1 MLGTQGFR
9 LSGGYRFRKT
19 LNWTESI
26 DHWQLTFQKEAAL
39 MTVTET
45 IEQISN
51 KIDKLPL
58 VDSEVVDIITLLNNP
73 ASNFKQIVEKLS
85 PSLAA
90 RFLNMANSAY
100 YGSREVRT
108 IDYAV
113 KLLGYAKM
121 KDILITSI
129 LVDHF
134 TRRLKGFDFNKF
146 LTQAQFC
153 AAVAKVL
160 GEMLN
165 FKQLEDLFTVATLQ
179 NIGKLVIAVYFK
191 DDHRKIVALKKA
203 QGLPSCAAE
212 QQILGMSHGE
222 IGAIVLQRFKVP
234 QDICDAVRFHDS
246 LDTELPAQS
255 NNYLQHIAR
264 QATGI
269 VGHFSLPKDMA
280 PMDLYHMLRATIEEG
295 KKNYRE
301 QVQSQLRSK
310 GYSQIF
316 LSLLEKAAHLVS
328 NDLKAHLRER
338 VAAPA
343 NRGMAN
349 QACANERWE

>member
-1 MLGTQGFR
+1 
-9 LSGGYRFRKT
+9 
-19 LNWTESI
+19 
-26 DHWQLTFQKEAAL
+26 
-39 MTVTET
+39 MTTVET
-45 IEQISN
+45 IEQISS

-73 ASNFKQIVEKLS
+73 ASNFKQVVEKLS
-85 PSLAA
+85 PSLAT
-90 RFLNMANSAY
+90 RFLNIANTAY
-100 YGSREVRT
+100 YGGREVRT

-134 TRRLKGFDFNKF
+134 TKRLKGFDFDKF

-153 AAVAKVL
+153 AAIAKVL

-191 DDHRKIVALKKA
+191 DEYRKIVALKKA
-203 QGLPSCAAE
+203 EGLPSCEAE

-234 QDICDAVRFHDS
+234 QNICDAVRFHDS
-246 LDTELPAQS
+246 LDTELPVKN

-264 QATGI
+264 QATRI

-280 PMDLYHMLRATIEEG
+280 PMDLYHMLRTTVEDG

-301 QVQSQLRSK
+301 QIQSQLRSK
-310 GYSQIF
+310 GYTQIF
-316 LSLLEKAAHLVS
+316 PSLLEDAADLVS
-328 NDLKAHLRER
+328 DDLKAHLRER
-338 VAAPA
+338 VAVPA
-343 NRGMAN
+343 NMGMGN
-349 QACANERWE
+349 EACANG

>member
-1 MLGTQGFR
+1 
-9 LSGGYRFRKT
+9 
-19 LNWTESI
+19 
-26 DHWQLTFQKEAAL
+26 
-39 MTVTET
+39 MTAIET

-51 KIDKLPL
+51 KINKLPL
-58 VDSEVVDIITLLNNP
+58 IDSEVVDIITLLNNP

-90 RFLNMANSAY
+90 RFLNIANSAY
-100 YGSREVRT
+100 YGGREVRS

-134 TRRLKGFDFNKF
+134 TKRLKDFDFNKF
-146 LTQAQFC
+146 LAQAQLC

-165 FKQLEDLFTVATLQ
+165 FKPLEDLFTVATLQ

-191 DDHRKIVALKKA
+191 DHHRKIVALKKA
-203 QGLPSCAAE
+203 NGLPSCQAE
-212 QQILGMSHGE
+212 QQILGMSHGQV
-222 IGAIVLQRFKVP
+222 GAIVLQRFKVP

-246 LDTELPAQS
+246 RDTELPVQN
-255 NNYLQHIAR
+255 NNYLLHIAR
-264 QATGI
+264 QATRI
-269 VGHFSLPKDMA
+269 VGHFSLPKDME
-280 PMDLYHMLRATIEEG
+280 PMDLYHMLRVTVEEG

-301 QVQSQLRSK
+301 QIQSQLRSK

-316 LSLLEKAAHLVS
+316 LSLLEDAADLVS
-328 NDLKAHLRER
+328 EDLKTHLRER
-338 VAAPA
+338 VAVPA
-343 NRGMAN
+343 IMEVGNE
-349 QACANERWE
+349 ACTNVRYE

>member
-1 MLGTQGFR
+1 
-9 LSGGYRFRKT
+9 
-19 LNWTESI
+19 
-26 DHWQLTFQKEAAL
+26 
-39 MTVTET
+39 MTAIET
-45 IEQISN
+45 IDQIAN

-58 VDSEVVDIITLLNNP
+58 VDREVVNIITLLNNP

-90 RFLNMANSAY
+90 RFLNIANSAY
-100 YGSREVRT
+100 YGGREVRT

-113 KLLGYAKM
+113 KLLGYSKM
-121 KDILITSI
+121 KDILVTSI

-134 TRRLKGFDFNKF
+134 TKRLKSFDFNKF
-146 LTQAQFC
+146 LKQAQLC
-153 AAVAKVL
+153 AAIAKVL

-191 DDHRKIVALKKA
+191 DDYHKIVALKKA
-203 QGLPSCAAE
+203 QELPSCIAE
-212 QQILGMSHGE
+212 KQILGLSHGE
-222 IGAIVLQRFKVP
+222 IGAIVLKRFKIP

-246 LDTELPAQS
+246 RDTELPADN

-264 QATGI
+264 QATRI
-269 VGHFSLPKDMA
+269 VGNFSLPKDME
-280 PMDLYHMLRATIEEG
+280 PMDLYQMLRATVEEG

-316 LSLLEKAAHLVS
+316 LSLLEDAADLVS
-328 NDLKAHLRER
+328 DDLRTHLRER
-338 VAAPA
+338 VATP
-343 NRGMAN
+343 AN
-349 QACANERWE
+349 QAGEDQFYYVLMAR

>member
-1 MLGTQGFR
+1 MT
-9 LSGGYRFRKT
+9 
-19 LNWTESI
+19 SI
-26 DHWQLTFQKEAAL
+26 
-39 MTVTET
+39 ET
-45 IEQISN
+45 IDQIAN

-58 VDSEVVDIITLLNNP
+58 VDREVVEVITLLNNP

-90 RFLNMANSAY
+90 RFLNIANSAY
-100 YGSREVRT
+100 YGGREVRT

-121 KDILITSI
+121 RDILITSI

-134 TRRLKGFDFNKF
+134 TKRLKDFDFNKF
-146 LTQAQFC
+146 LAQAQLC
-153 AAVAKVL
+153 ASVAKVL

-191 DDHRKIVALKKA
+191 DDYRKIVALKKA
-203 QGLPSCAAE
+203 RELPSCIAE
-212 QQILGMSHGE
+212 KQILGLSHGE
-222 IGAIVLQRFKVP
+222 IGAIVLQRFKIP

-246 LDTELPAQS
+246 RDTELPVQN

-264 QATGI
+264 QATRI
-269 VGHFSLPKDMA
+269 VGLFSLPKDMA
-280 PMDLYHMLRATIEEG
+280 PMDLYHMLRATVEEG

-301 QVQSQLRSK
+301 KIQSQLRSK
-310 GYSQIF
+310 GYTQIF
-316 LSLLEKAAHLVS
+316 LSLLEDAADLVS
-328 NDLKAHLRER
+328 DDLRAHLRER
-338 VAAPA
+338 VATPA
-343 NRGMAN
+343 NRVTED
-349 QACANERWE
+349 QSCASE

>member
-1 MLGTQGFR
+1 MIT
-9 LSGGYRFRKT
+9 
-19 LNWTESI
+19 
-26 DHWQLTFQKEAAL
+26 
-39 MTVTET
+39 TET
-45 IEQISN
+45 IERISS

-58 VDSEVVDIITLLNNP
+58 IDSEVVDIITLLNNP
-73 ASNFKQIVEKLS
+73 ASNFRQIVEKLS
-85 PSLAA
+85 PSLAT
-90 RFLNMANSAY
+90 RFLHIANSAY
-100 YGSREVRT
+100 YGGREVRS

-113 KLLGYAKM
+113 KLLGYGKM

-134 TRRLKGFDFNKF
+134 TKRLNDFDFDKF
-146 LTQAQFC
+146 LKQAQFC

-165 FKQLEDLFTVATLQ
+165 FKKLEDLFTVATLQ

-191 DDHRKIVALKKA
+191 DEHHKIVALKKS
-203 QGLPSCAAE
+203 QGLPSCEAE
-212 QQILGMSHGE
+212 QRILGLSHGE
-222 IGAIVLQRFKVP
+222 IGAMVLQRFNVP

-246 LDTELPAQS
+246 LDTALPVRD

-264 QATGI
+264 QATRI
-269 VGHFSLPKDMA
+269 VGHFSLPQEMA

-301 QVQSQLRSK
+301 QVHSQIRLK

-316 LSLLEKAAHLVS
+316 PSLLEDAAERVD
-328 NDLKAHLRER
+328 NDLKSHLRER
-338 VAAPA
+338 VRVPA
-343 NRGMAN
+343 DTGTIMEAGDRTNK
-349 QACANERWE
+349 

>member
-1 MLGTQGFR
+1 MT
-9 LSGGYRFRKT
+9 T
-19 LNWTESI
+19 I
-26 DHWQLTFQKEAAL
+26 EA
-39 MTVTET
+39 
-45 IEQISN
+45 IEQISR

-73 ASNFKQIVEKLS
+73 GSNFKQIVEKLS
-85 PSLAA
+85 PSLAT
-90 RFLNMANSAY
+90 RFLNIANSAY
-100 YGSREVRT
+100 YGGREVRT

-134 TRRLKGFDFNKF
+134 TKRLKGFDFDKF
-146 LTQAQFC
+146 LKQAQFC

-203 QGLPSCAAE
+203 EGLPSCEAE
-212 QQILGMSHGE
+212 QQILGISHGE
-222 IGAIVLQRFKVP
+222 IGTIVLQRFNVP
-234 QDICDAVRFHDS
+234 QDICDAVRYHDS
-246 LDTELPAQS
+246 LDTELPVKN

-264 QATGI
+264 QATRI
-269 VGHFSLPKDMA
+269 VGHFSLPKEIA
-280 PMDLYHMLRATIEEG
+280 PMDLYHMLRATVEEG

-301 QVQSQLRSK
+301 QVHSQIRSK
-310 GYSQIF
+310 GYTQIF
-316 LSLLEKAAHLVS
+316 PSLLEQAADLVS
-328 NDLKAHLRER
+328 DDLKAHLRER

-343 NRGMAN
+343 SMGLGNE
-349 QACANERWE
+349 ACADG

>member
-1 MLGTQGFR
+1 
-9 LSGGYRFRKT
+9 
-19 LNWTESI
+19 
-26 DHWQLTFQKEAAL
+26 
-39 MTVTET
+39 MTVIET
-45 IEQISN
+45 IDQISN

-58 VDSEVVDIITLLNNP
+58 VDREVVDIITLLNNP

-90 RFLNMANSAY
+90 RFLNIANSAY
-100 YGSREVRT
+100 YGGREVRT

-113 KLLGYAKM
+113 KLLGYTKM

-134 TRRLKGFDFNKF
+134 TKRLKGFDFNKF
-146 LTQAQFC
+146 LAQAQFC

-165 FKQLEDLFTVATLQ
+165 FRQLEDLFTVATLQ

-191 DDHRKIVALKKA
+191 DDYRKIVALKKA
-203 QGLPSCAAE
+203 QELPSCKAE
-212 QQILGMSHGE
+212 KQILGMSHGE
-222 IGAIVLQRFKVP
+222 IGAIVLQRFKIP
-234 QDICDAVRFHDS
+234 QDICDAVKFHDS
-246 LDTELPAQS
+246 RDTELPVE
-255 NNYLQHIAR
+255 NDNYLQHIAR
-264 QATGI
+264 QATRI

-280 PMDLYHMLRATIEEG
+280 PMDLYHMLRATVEEG

-316 LSLLEKAAHLVS
+316 SSLLEDAADLVS
-328 NDLKAHLRER
+328 DDLRTHLRER

-343 NRGMAN
+343 NRAMEDQPHAS
-349 QACANERWE
+349 E

>member
-1 MLGTQGFR
+1 
-9 LSGGYRFRKT
+9 
-19 LNWTESI
+19 
-26 DHWQLTFQKEAAL
+26 
-39 MTVTET
+39 MTAIET
-45 IEQISN
+45 IDQIAN

-58 VDSEVVDIITLLNNP
+58 VDREVVNIITLLNNP

-90 RFLNMANSAY
+90 RFLNIANSAY
-100 YGSREVRT
+100 YGGREVRT

-121 KDILITSI
+121 KDTLITSI

-134 TRRLKGFDFNKF
+134 TKRLKGFDFNKF
-146 LTQAQFC
+146 LKQAQFC
-153 AAVAKVL
+153 ASVARAL

-191 DDHRKIVALKKA
+191 DDYHKIVALKKA
-203 QGLPSCAAE
+203 QELPSCIAE
-212 QQILGMSHGE
+212 KQILGLSHGE
-222 IGAIVLQRFKVP
+222 IGAIVLKRFKIP

-246 LDTELPAQS
+246 RDTELPLEN

-264 QATGI
+264 QATRI
-269 VGHFSLPKDMA
+269 VGNFSLPKDME
-280 PMDLYHMLRATIEEG
+280 PMDLYQMLRATVEEG

-316 LSLLEKAAHLVS
+316 LSLLEDAADLVS
-328 NDLKAHLRER
+328 DDLKNHLRER
-338 VAAPA
+338 VSAPA
-343 NRGMAN
+343 N
-349 QACANERWE
+349 

>member
-1 MLGTQGFR
+1 M
-9 LSGGYRFRKT
+9 K
-19 LNWTESI
+19 
-26 DHWQLTFQKEAAL
+26 A
-39 MTVTET
+39 TET
-45 IEQISN
+45 IERISS

-58 VDSEVVDIITLLNNP
+58 IDSEVVEIITLLNNP

-90 RFLNMANSAY
+90 RFLNIANSAY
-100 YGSREVRT
+100 YGGREVRS

-113 KLLGYAKM
+113 KLLGYGKM

-134 TRRLKGFDFNKF
+134 TKRMKGFDFDKF
-146 LTQAQFC
+146 LKQAQFC

-191 DDHRKIVALKKA
+191 DDHHKIVALKKA
-203 QGLPSCAAE
+203 KGLPSCEAE
-212 QQILGMSHGE
+212 QRILGISHGE
-222 IGAIVLQRFKVP
+222 IGAIVLKRFNVP

-246 LDTELPAQS
+246 LDTALPVKD

-264 QATGI
+264 QATRI
-269 VGHFSLPKDMA
+269 VGRFSLPQEME
-280 PMDLYHMLRATIEEG
+280 PMDLYHLFRAAIEEG
-295 KKNYRE
+295 KRNYRE
-301 QVQSQLRSK
+301 QVHSQIRLK

-316 LSLLEKAAHLVS
+316 PSLLAEAAELVTD
-328 NDLKAHLRER
+328 DLKTHLRER
-338 VAAPA
+338 VAVIA
-343 NRGMAN
+343 NPGTE
-349 QACANERWE
+349 NENRQPLL

>member
-1 MLGTQGFR
+1 
-9 LSGGYRFRKT
+9 
-19 LNWTESI
+19 
-26 DHWQLTFQKEAAL
+26 
-39 MTVTET
+39 MTTIET
-45 IEQISN
+45 IERISS
-51 KIDKLPL
+51 KIEKLPL
-58 VDSEVVDIITLLNNP
+58 VDSEVAHIITLLNNP

-90 RFLNMANSAY
+90 RFLNIANSAY
-100 YGSREVRT
+100 YGGREVRT

-134 TRRLKGFDFNKF
+134 TKRLKGFDFDKF

-153 AAVAKVL
+153 ASIAKVL

-191 DDHRKIVALKKA
+191 DEHRKIVALKKA
-203 QGLPSCAAE
+203 EGLPSCEAE
-212 QQILGMSHGE
+212 QQILSISHGE
-222 IGAIVLQRFKVP
+222 IGAIVLQRFNVP

-246 LDTELPAQS
+246 LDSQLPVKN

-264 QATGI
+264 QATRI
-269 VGHFSLPKDMA
+269 VGHFSLPKEMA
-280 PMDLYHMLRATIEEG
+280 PMDLYHMLRATVEEG

-310 GYSQIF
+310 GYAQIF
-316 LSLLEKAAHLVS
+316 PSLLEQAADLVS
-328 NDLKAHLRER
+328 YDLKAHLRER

-343 NRGMAN
+343 NMDMEN
-349 QACANERWE
+349 EACADGR

>member
-1 MLGTQGFR
+1 MT
-9 LSGGYRFRKT
+9 T
-19 LNWTESI
+19 I
-26 DHWQLTFQKEAAL
+26 EA
-39 MTVTET
+39 
-45 IEQISN
+45 IEQISR

-73 ASNFKQIVEKLS
+73 GSNFKQIVEKLS
-85 PSLAA
+85 PSLAT
-90 RFLNMANSAY
+90 RFLNIANSAY
-100 YGSREVRT
+100 YGGREVRT

-134 TRRLKGFDFNKF
+134 TKRLKSFDFDKF
-146 LTQAQFC
+146 LKQAQFC

-203 QGLPSCAAE
+203 EGLPSCEAE
-212 QQILGMSHGE
+212 QRILGISHGE
-222 IGAIVLQRFKVP
+222 IGTIVLQRFNVP
-234 QDICDAVRFHDS
+234 QDICDAVRYHDS
-246 LDTELPAQS
+246 LDTELPVKN

-264 QATGI
+264 QATRI
-269 VGHFSLPKDMA
+269 VGHFSLPKEIA
-280 PMDLYHMLRATIEEG
+280 PMDLYHVLRATVEEG

-301 QVQSQLRSK
+301 QVQSQIRSK
-310 GYSQIF
+310 GYTQIF
-316 LSLLEKAAHLVS
+316 SSLLEQAADLVS
-328 NDLKAHLRER
+328 DDLKAHLRER

-343 NRGMAN
+343 SMGLGNE
-349 QACANERWE
+349 ACADGP